1 MTLVNIGHQV
11 KEAESDRQT
20 DVAIESSEEF
30 IHHSVTE
37 SGTEKKQAVSS
48 CTHNLYKKLNVVVNI
63 FCRQ

>member
-1 MTLVNIGHQV
+1 MTLVKIGHQV

-37 SGTEKKQAVSS
+37 SGTETTFEDKRKKSF
-48 CTHNLYKKLNVVVNI
+48 KLQNFN
-63 FCRQ
+63 

>member
-1 MTLVNIGHQV
+1 MTLVKIGHQV

-37 SGTEKKQAVSS
+37 SGTEKKTGSLLLH
-48 CTHNLYKKLNVVVNI
+48 T
-63 FCRQ
+63 